1 MKKLI
6 LPSLLMLIS
15 SHGLHAAEIATQT
28 TSQSVV
34 SNRKDLQAEPPHI
47 PTQNL
52 TTEEVKNSITHPIEQ
67 HAKHAITKKNGQVY
81 QEPFMPLSLRS
92 R

>member
-15 SHGLHAAEIATQT
+15 NHGLHAAEIAAQT
-28 TSQSVV
+28 TSQPV
-34 SNRKDLQAEPPHI
+34 SNSKAVQAEPLHI

-52 TTEEVKNSITHPIEQ
+52 TTEEVKNSGIHPIEQ
-67 HAKHAITKKNGQVY
+67 HAKYAITKKNGQVY

>member
-15 SHGLHAAEIATQT
+15 SHGLHAAEIAAQT
-28 TSQSVV
+28 TSQPV
-34 SNRKDLQAEPPHI
+34 SNSKDVQAEPPHI

-52 TTEEVKNSITHPIEQ
+52 TTEEVKNSVTHPIEQ

>member
-15 SHGLHAAEIATQT
+15 NHGLHAAEIAAQT
-28 TSQSVV
+28 TSQPV
-34 SNRKDLQAEPPHI
+34 SNSKAVQAEPLHI

-52 TTEEVKNSITHPIEQ
+52 TTEEAKNSVIHPIEQ
-67 HAKHAITKKNGQVY
+67 QAKHTITKKNGQVY

>member
-1 MKKLI
+1 
-6 LPSLLMLIS
+6 MLIS
-15 SHGLHAAEIATQT
+15 SHGLHAAEIAAQT
-28 TSQSVV
+28 TSQPV
-34 SNRKDLQAEPPHI
+34 SNNKDLQAELPHI

-52 TTEEVKNSITHPIEQ
+52 TTEETKNSVTHPIEQ
-67 HAKHAITKKNGQVY
+67 HAKHAITKQNGQVY